1 MEKKDFQV
9 VGHVTPRKDG
19 VARVTGQELYTV
31 DMTLPRMLYGRTVCA
46 PYAHGL
52 IKSVDTSA
60 AEAMGA
66 VVLTFRDIP
75 QVRYNER
82 IITVEWA
89 LHKDHYILADK
100 IRRMGEAV
108 VAVAAE
114 TEELAEMAARA
125 VKVEYEPLPV
135 VLDPLEAMKPGA
147 TAL

>member
-1 MEKKDFQV
+1 
-9 VGHVTPRKDG
+9 

-46 PYAHGL
+46 PYAHAL

-66 VVLTFRDIP
+66 VVLTFQDIP

-100 IRRMGEAV
+100 VRRMGEAV

-114 TEELAEMAARA
+114 TEELAEKAARA
-125 VKVEYEPLPV
+125 VKSCV
-135 VLDPLEAMKPGA
+135 
-147 TAL
+147 